1 MVGVGYITHCS
12 PYSLSHSCGM
22 LDFLEPL
29 KSTIQQQCA
38 QFFSWVESIFP
49 DHGTSISPPTA
60 LPSEVEKV
68 MVKVMLGVQQVMA
81 HHKEQLKSNK
91 KQEEE
96 GSDQS
101 DILLCKTLHEVSLR
115 NVYNMKT
122 SDVSG
127 PLSTLSLQ

>member
-60 LPSEVEKV
+60 LPSEVENKV
-68 MVKVMLGVQQVMA
+68 SSV
-81 HHKEQLKSNK
+81 
-91 KQEEE
+91 
-96 GSDQS
+96 
-101 DILLCKTLHEVSLR
+101 
-115 NVYNMKT
+115 
-122 SDVSG
+122 
-127 PLSTLSLQ
+127 